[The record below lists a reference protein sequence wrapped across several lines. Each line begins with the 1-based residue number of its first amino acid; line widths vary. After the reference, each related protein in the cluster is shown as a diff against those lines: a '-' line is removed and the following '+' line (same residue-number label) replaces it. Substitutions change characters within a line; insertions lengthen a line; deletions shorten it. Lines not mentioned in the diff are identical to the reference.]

1 MKLLPSYLRA
11 GRAPE
16 RSLAS
21 TPSGSDSLGRG
32 MDVALTLLVFL
43 GIGWAIDAWLGIFPA
58 FTIGLVVFAAIGTF
72 VRLKYT
78 YDATMERLE
87 AERLAGGRSH
97 LAATRTEPTVA
108 PATAASSRTS
118 HDETVPGTVEG
129 AA

>member
-43 GIGWAIDAWLGIFPA
+43 GIGWAIDAWLGIFPVV
-58 FTIGLVVFAAIGTF
+58 TIGLVVFAAVGTF
-72 VRLKYT
+72 IRLKYT

-87 AERLAGGRSH
+87 ADLIAGRQASR
-97 LAATRTEPTVA
+97 AAG
-108 PATAASSRTS
+108 AAST
-118 HDETVPGTVEG
+118 GTMEG
-129 AA
+129 AT

>member
-43 GIGWAIDAWLGIFPA
+43 GIGWAIDAWLGIFPV
-58 FTIGLVVFAAIGTF
+58 FTIGLVVFAAVGTF
-72 VRLKYT
+72 IRLKYT

-87 AERLAGGRSH
+87 AERLAARASRAPERRGATDGRAVTGDA
-97 LAATRTEPTVA
+97 LASDTM
-108 PATAASSRTS
+108 
-118 HDETVPGTVEG
+118 EG

>member
-58 FTIGLVVFAAIGTF
+58 FTVGLVVFAAVGTF

-87 AERLAGGRSH
+87 AERLSGRQARVTTPGEAVVADAVH
-97 LAATRTEPTVA
+97 DDTV
-108 PATAASSRTS
+108 R
-118 HDETVPGTVEG
+118 GTVEG

>member
-21 TPSGSDSLGRG
+21 SPAGSDSLGRG

-43 GIGWAIDAWLGIFPA
+43 GIGWAIDAWLGVFPL
-58 FTIGLVVFAAIGTF
+58 FTVGLVVFAAVGTF
-72 VRLKYT
+72 IRLKYT

-87 AERLAGGRSH
+87 AERLAQRR
-97 LAATRTEPTVA
+97 ARTASPAPSTGSLEDVA
-108 PATAASSRTS
+108 
-118 HDETVPGTVEG
+118 
-129 AA
+129 